1 MANSRGLDQGPERPR
16 GDQALDGTGE
26 NPADL
31 SRAVEADMRWLVWLA
46 VAALTGLAG
55 GCVDDKSS
63 PFTFKEFP
71 GYTPA
76 GAKVPADPHHTTAG
90 YDP

>member
-1 MANSRGLDQGPERPR
+1 
-16 GDQALDGTGE
+16 
-26 NPADL
+26 
-31 SRAVEADMRWLVWLA
+31 LA

-76 GAKVPADPHHTTAG
+76 GAKVPADPHLTTAG